1 MSFSNL
7 LVPRILTEIYS
18 PQGMRRRKLR
28 VEGNQ
33 VIVRRASKGR
43 GSPDY
48 RASFDESSIVLF
60 RKGVWPFRFLR
71 QKLMLIDGAD
81 HCISFHYEIEKGTL
95 TMPVY
100 DRAAMERLA
109 EATVVKNAGNVS
121 AKMQI
126 PGSFFMVSMLGLVLN
141 VVTLLVISGRL
152 KI

>member
-1 MSFSNL
+1 
-7 LVPRILTEIYS
+7 
-18 PQGMRRRKLR
+18 MRRRKLR